1 MPRSRFT
8 TAYSILLETLVSARK
23 EASVTQVE
31 LGERLGRRQ
40 TFVSSFERGDRRLD
54 VIEFYAIAKALG
66 YEPEKLFARLT
77 KQLPPHVE
85 I

>member
-1 MPRSRFT
+1 
-8 TAYSILLETLVSARK
+8 LETLVSARK

-66 YEPEKLFARLT
+66 YEPEKLFARLA